1 MGCGRRSL
9 KCFIY
14 SAVISHFE
22 TFMVSETFSDSH
34 LCILLLL
41 IISPLTRGVMCF
53 SNLLSMSG
61 EFPCPLDG
69 FFPAVCQGGGGIVKK
84 ASEHCISNHPSQ
96 PPVSADNFRNKLF
109 YQASDKNLSFLG
121 KNDTGNQRLFKN
133 HTHTRD
139 LPKVACVPGRTDRPL
154 IGQEIGFY
162 RVAQTPRIS
171 AFRLCLYIP
180 INET

>member
-1 MGCGRRSL
+1 MAS
-9 KCFIY
+9 F
-14 SAVISHFE
+14 
-22 TFMVSETFSDSH
+22 
-34 LCILLLL
+34 LL
-41 IISPLTRGVMCF
+41 SVRGV
-53 SNLLSMSG
+53 
-61 EFPCPLDG
+61 
-69 FFPAVCQGGGGIVKK
+69 GGIVKK

-162 RVAQTPRIS
+162 RVPQTPGFQPLDYVFIFLLMKHDLFAGTKKKKKKS
-171 AFRLCLYIP
+171 NLFI
-180 INET
+180 

>member
-1 MGCGRRSL
+1 MAS
-9 KCFIY
+9 F
-14 SAVISHFE
+14 
-22 TFMVSETFSDSH
+22 
-34 LCILLLL
+34 
-41 IISPLTRGVMCF
+41 
-53 SNLLSMSG
+53 LLSVRG
-61 EFPCPLDG
+61 L
-69 FFPAVCQGGGGIVKK
+69 GGIVKR

-109 YQASDKNLSFLG
+109 YQASDKNHSFLG

-162 RVAQTPRIS
+162 RVPQTPRIS